1 MRFVKYHAIGNDYI
15 VLDPDKSSADLTE
28 KQIRRICHRN
38 YGVGADGILCWFAGA
53 NGSFNLRIFNPD
65 GSEAEKSGNGLRI
78 FARYLWEKSNKRQ
91 TRFPIITKGGRV
103 EAEVNEKGNSV
114 TVDMGQ
120 VNFHSS
126 KIPVAGPPR
135 EVINEKI
142 EIEGQMLT
150 YCAATIGNP
159 HCVVICEK
167 ISEDLAKRV
176 GPVIE
181 RDSRFPNRTNVQFMK
196 VTDRHNIRIEIWE
209 RGAGYTLASGSSSC
223 AAAAVAYRLG
233 LCDSKI
239 TVRMPGGDIDIA
251 IGADYSVRMTGP
263 VAKVFEG
270 TISEEMFD

>member
-1 MRFVKYHAIGNDYI
+1 MRFVKYQVLGNDYI
-15 VLDPDKSSADLTE
+15 VLDSDRSSVDLTE
-28 KQIRRICHRN
+28 KQISRICHRN
-38 YGVGADGILCWFAGA
+38 YGVGADGILCWFTGA

-103 EAEVNEKGNSV
+103 EAEVNEESSSV

-120 VNFHSS
+120 VSFQSD
-126 KIPVAGPPR
+126 KIPVAGAGR
-135 EVINEKI
+135 EVINEKM
-142 EIEGQMLT
+142 EINGELIT

-159 HCVVICEK
+159 HCVVICEQ
-167 ISEDLAKRV
+167 ISEDLAKRL
-176 GPVIE
+176 GPLIE

-233 LCDSKI
+233 LCDSNV
-239 TVRMPGGDIDIA
+239 TVRMPGGNLDVVVNK
-251 IGADYSVRMTGP
+251 DYSLRLTGP
-263 VAKVFEG
+263 VTKAFEG
-270 TISEEMFD
+270 TISEEIFD